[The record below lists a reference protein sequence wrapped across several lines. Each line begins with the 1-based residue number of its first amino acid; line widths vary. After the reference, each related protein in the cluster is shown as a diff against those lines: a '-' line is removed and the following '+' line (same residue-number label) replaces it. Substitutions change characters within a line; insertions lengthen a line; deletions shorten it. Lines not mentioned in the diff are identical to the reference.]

1 MQIYYININMWIFMK
16 TGSTCTYY
24 LKPLFPYFTVY
35 YKHISMPF
43 YIICGGAQ
51 DWVLSWECSM
61 NCFTA
66 VFLNLWVAPIRKA
79 ASYILARKSL
89 ATCECIFWCAFFRI
103 NLWNFW
109 VKSSLPVRSFCQTV
123 CWSHT
128 WLIAVPT
135 NSQRYLSFF
144 FFFFSE
150 ISLEL
155 SERVPGLAKWVATV
169 EV

>member
-16 TGSTCTYY
+16 TGSTCTCY

-103 NLWNFW
+103 NLWNVW

-135 NSQRYLSFF
+135 NSQRYLF

-155 SERVPGLAKWVATV
+155 SVRVPGLAKWVATV